1 VSNSDQDEAA
11 PNHAWQES
19 GNGPAAEPPA
29 GSEPDTASEPTPSW
43 LGYPAESTEYTVPH
57 TYTAS
62 GYADAPPPDGAGN
75 YPPAPPPPAPEYTAP
90 RHFDAPAPADPS
102 APPVPPAPSAPAAA
116 PEMPAG
122 AGLVPPRADALPP
135 APPPAPAPAP
145 APAGPPPAAP
155 PPAPPA
161 PNTTSAPAPP
171 PYLYPGS
178 PRPEAAAPAPPA
190 APPAPTAP
198 GQVPWQQ
205 PQAPAETPRPE
216 DLLVPDRPSIQ
227 DAPATWGWR
236 GRVNKMSAGA
246 IKPKAKPAELL
257 HRQAVLDIQHGFSRP
272 MTVVVIQPKG
282 GAGKTPTTIG
292 LAAAL
297 GAHRGGYVV
306 GWDDN
311 ETRGTLAVRTVNRDS
326 QRTTVWD
333 FLGSLPSFERL
344 DARVGDLSYYVRSQ
358 GEAYFDALVS
368 DDHPGNMAQIGEEEF
383 RRIHTVLQRFYRI
396 IVIDTGNNVRSPN
409 WQAAVNAADVVVIPS
424 TYQRDVG
431 YSGSWVLDHL
441 LQTGRE
447 GLAQHAVTVLTA
459 ADPSTDTQVRHE
471 LQRHFG
477 ARTQDVI
484 EIPYDEH
491 IATGGPIHWAN
502 LAEDTRRAYTRLGA
516 VVVSAL
522 VRRDTP

>member
-1 VSNSDQDEAA
+1 VSNSDPQDEATQQRTWSDASDA
-11 PNHAWQES
+11 PAS
-19 GNGPAAEPPA
+19 DPGAEPA
-29 GSEPDTASEPTPSW
+29 PSW

-62 GYADAPPPDGAGN
+62 GYADEEVDEPGPDQYVSSPLPPADQYGAPQHYEAPP
-75 YPPAPPPPAPEYTAP
+75 
-90 RHFDAPAPADPS
+90 
-102 APPVPPAPSAPAAA
+102 

-122 AGLVPPRADALPP
+122 AGMVPPRADAVPPVPP
-135 APPPAPAPAP
+135 AQPAYAQAAQQPAAPGPAYAGTQAYYPTPNHHPGAPYPPQQHPDAPAQAP
-145 APAGPPPAAP
+145 GQAPGQAFWSEPAGPSAPGAP
-155 PPAPPA
+155 PH
-161 PNTTSAPAPP
+161 
-171 PYLYPGS
+171 
-178 PRPEAAAPAPPA
+178 
-190 APPAPTAP
+190 AP
-198 GQVPWQQ
+198 GLQ
-205 PQAPAETPRPE
+205 PPHAPGPQPHEAPRPE
-216 DLLVPDRPSIQ
+216 DLLVPDRPSIA

-236 GRVNKMSAGA
+236 GRINRLSAGTL
-246 IKPKAKPAELL
+246 KPKAKPAELG
-257 HRQAVLDIQHGFSRP
+257 HRKAVLDIQHGFSRP

-333 FLGSLPSFERL
+333 FLGALSSFERL
-344 DARVGDLSYYVRSQ
+344 DARVGDLGYYVRSQ

-383 RRIHTVLQRFYRI
+383 RRIHAVLQRFYRI

-447 GLAQHAVTVLTA
+447 DLAEHAVTVLTA
-459 ADPSTDTQVRHE
+459 ADPTTDAKVRHE

-477 ARTQDVI
+477 ARTQDVV
-484 EIPYDEH
+484 EIPFDEH

-502 LAEDTRRAYTRLGA
+502 LDDQTRRAYTQLGA

-522 VRRDTP
+522 VRRDLPQR

>member
-1 VSNSDQDEAA
+1 MSNPDHDEAT
-11 PNHAWQES
+11 PNHAWQQS
-19 GNGPAAEPPA
+19 GQDGPDPAPEPPA
-29 GSEPDTASEPTPSW
+29 GSEPAPSW

-57 TYTAS
+57 TYTA
-62 GYADAPPPDGAGN
+62 GAYGEPAETGTPAEAGH
-75 YPPAPPPPAPEYTAP
+75 YPPAPPPSAPEYTAP
-90 RHFDAPAPADPS
+90 LHYDTPAPPA
-102 APPVPPAPSAPAAA
+102 APPASQAPPAAPPAPQAPQA
-116 PEMPAG
+116 PPAPQEMPAG

-135 APPPAPAPAP
+135 APPPTAPGALPPAPAATAPAPAP
-145 APAGPPPAAP
+145 QAPPYTHPGPPPSPYQPPTAP
-155 PPAPPA
+155 QAPPGPPGQTPWQQPPAPP
-161 PNTTSAPAPP
+161 
-171 PYLYPGS
+171 
-178 PRPEAAAPAPPA
+178 EA
-190 APPAPTAP
+190 
-198 GQVPWQQ
+198 
-205 PQAPAETPRPE
+205 PRPE
-216 DLLVPDRPSIQ
+216 DLLVPDRPSIG

-236 GRVNKMSAGA
+236 GRINKLSAGA
-246 IKPKAKPAELL
+246 IKPKAKTAELEQ
-257 HRQAVLDIQHGFSRP
+257 RQAVLDIQHGFSRP

-368 DDHPGNMAQIGEEEF
+368 DDHPGNMAQIGEDEF
-383 RRIHTVLQRFYRI
+383 RRIHNVLQRFYRI

-447 GLAQHAVTVLTA
+447 DLAQHAVTVLTA
-459 ADPSTDTQVRHE
+459 ADPTTDTQVRHE

-477 ARTQDVI
+477 ARTQDVV
-484 EIPYDEH
+484 EIPFDEH

-502 LAEDTRRAYTRLGA
+502 LDEDTRRAYTRLGA

-522 VRRDTP
+522 VRRDKT

>member
-1 VSNSDQDEAA
+1 VSNSDAQDEAT
-11 PNHAWQES
+11 PTRAWQDLGDAPEEQ
-19 GNGPAAEPPA
+19 PEEADAA
-29 GSEPDTASEPTPSW
+29 PSW

-57 TYTAS
+57 TYASAGYTEGGTAEQ
-62 GYADAPPPDGAGN
+62 YAPPTPSGDHAEPAHE
-75 YPPAPPPPAPEYTAP
+75 PPRQYEAPPQYE
-90 RHFDAPAPADPS
+90 
-102 APPVPPAPSAPAAA
+102 VPPQDEAP

-122 AGLVPPRADALPP
+122 AGLVPPRADAR
-135 APPPAPAPAP
+135 
-145 APAGPPPAAP
+145 

-161 PNTTSAPAPP
+161 AYHPDAETGHRPDTEAGQHPDAGPNHRPAAPYPPTQAPWSQPAP
-171 PYLYPGS
+171 
-178 PRPEAAAPAPPA
+178 RQRAAPPVPQPARERLSPPKRPPA
-190 APPAPTAP
+190 AQVAPED
-198 GQVPWQQ
+198 Q
-205 PQAPAETPRPE
+205 PRPE
-216 DLLVPDRPSIQ
+216 DLLVPDRPSIT
-227 DAPATWGWR
+227 DAPASWGWR
-236 GRVNKMSAGA
+236 GRVNRLSAGA
-246 IKPKAKPAELL
+246 IRPKAKSAELV

-333 FLGSLPSFERL
+333 FLGALPSFERL
-344 DARVGDLSYYVRSQ
+344 DARVGDLGYYVRSQ

-368 DDHPGNMAQIGEEEF
+368 DDHPGNMAQIGGEEF
-383 RRIHTVLQRFYRI
+383 RRIHAVLQRFYRI

-409 WQAAVNAADVVVIPS
+409 WQAAINAADAVVIPS

-447 GLAQHAVTVLTA
+447 ELAKHAVTVLTA
-459 ADPSTDTQVRHE
+459 ADPTTDAKVRHE
-471 LQRHFG
+471 LLRHFN
-477 ARTQDVI
+477 ARTEDVI
-484 EIPYDEH
+484 EIPFDEH
-491 IATGGPIHWAN
+491 IAVGGPIHWAN
-502 LAEDTRRAYTRLGA
+502 LAEETRRAYTQLGA

-522 VRRDTP
+522 VQRD